1 MRAKRILGAAGVSA
15 VVGATVV
22 IPAGL
27 ASAGTTYNSTAA
39 ATAGTLTVMNKGVAL
54 PEDSVKATD
63 AAPSQSGFAGV
74 NSLNGSIPSSGQ
86 QIAQTVENQLP
97 AGDNLSMENATAN
110 PDGSSTA
117 CAGFL
122 TKDCFTAPAPVT
134 VNVPLSQIPGVSEA
148 LSLLQSAGG
157 SGAAGSSDSGGGPGN
172 GSSPA
177 LPKSL
182 PTSLPKSL
190 PASLPAVGK
199 LTGGSAPA
207 SSGPAPSSGS
217 SSSPSST
224 YTQAAAA
231 ASNDTVELT
240 VTGPD
245 VQCTAGPA
253 NGTSGFTAT
262 QYPASVEVNILQG
275 TTSLLPGGAVKLH
288 NGGIADQLQGLPG
301 PLQTLLNALQANLSI
316 QNGTISGEGHGP
328 TTTATAGPVGLTV
341 VNNTKA
347 LELQGAEATC
357 GPNDAAKGGGST
369 TPKTTTT
376 STSGETPLGGGI
388 QTDEGRS
395 GSGPGAGAWAG
406 AAGAGTLGAAGTAL
420 VLWRRRRLT
429 P

>member
-1 MRAKRILGAAGVSA
+1 MRAKRILGTAGVSA

-86 QIAQTVENQLP
+86 QIARTVENQLP

-134 VNVPLSQIPGVSEA
+134 VNVPLSQIPGVSTV
-148 LSLLQSAGG
+148 LPLLQGAGQ
-157 SGAAGSSDSGGGPGN
+157 GAAGSSDSSGGSGV
-172 GSSPA
+172 SPSTVI
-177 LPKSL
+177 PKSL

-190 PASLPAVGK
+190 PTSLPGVGK
-199 LTGGSAPA
+199 LTRGLGSA
-207 SSGPAPSSGS
+207 SSGSAPSSGS
-217 SSSPSST
+217 SSSASSP
-224 YTQAAAA
+224 YAQAAAA
-231 ASNDTVELT
+231 ASDDTVVLT

-262 QYPASVEVNILQG
+262 QYPASIEVNILQG
-275 TTSLLPGGAVKLH
+275 TTSLLPNGPVKLH
-288 NGGIADQLQGLPG
+288 TGSLTSQITGLQGG
-301 PLQTLLNALQANLSI
+301 LQNLLSALNANLTI
-316 QNGTISGEGHGP
+316 QKGTISGEGQGP

-341 VNNTKA
+341 VNGTQA
-347 LELQGAEATC
+347 LELKGAKAVC
-357 GPNDAAKGGGST
+357 GPNEAAKGGGST